1 MALQVARVGMWQVGG
16 SVRWLGWWLS
26 RERLGVSVVEA
37 LELLV
42 TGSRSKEEKIRFVSE
57 ITRKNTKGS

>member
-1 MALQVARVGMWQVGG
+1 MGVWQEGG

-37 LELLV
+37 LELMV
-42 TGSRSKEEKIRFVSE
+42 TGSRSKEERNRLVSE